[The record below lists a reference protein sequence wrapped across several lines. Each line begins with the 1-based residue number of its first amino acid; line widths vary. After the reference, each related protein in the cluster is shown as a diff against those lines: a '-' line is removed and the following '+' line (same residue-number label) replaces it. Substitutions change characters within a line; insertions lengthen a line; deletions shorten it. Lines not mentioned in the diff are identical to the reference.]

1 MSYFAAL
8 SEVQFD
14 EIRKLA
20 EEIRRTLGFVGE
32 TPIANDIFTILD
44 NMGI

>member
-1 MSYFAAL
+1 MNYSVAL
-8 SEVQFD
+8 NEVQLA

-20 EEIRRTLGFVGE
+20 EEKRRTLGFVGE